1 MGVSDE
7 INILARPEVI
17 ITSHRVIAGSA
28 TYAVRNITS
37 TRSKVSVI
45 NQLIMPIYLIALVQI
60 GFCFFLSCVFQTPL
74 VFAICFILSFLLDLS
89 ILAFP
94 IRPFYKKNIYYEIL
108 SITLA
113 GALVGFLLKNKPPA
127 KIFLGNGGSEFLGIF
142 LSILTFHFLK
152 YQAIYF
158 YNFYLKNNGQNSLV
172 LIHSYRKNQHI

>member
-17 ITSHRVIAGSA
+17 ITSHRVIVGSA

-45 NQLIMPIYLIALVQI
+45 NQIIIPIYLIALVQI

-108 SITLA
+108 IRTSGREEQNVLGTFQKELA
-113 GALVGFLLKNKPPA
+113 MEVIN
-127 KIFLGNGGSEFLGIF
+127 
-142 LSILTFHFLK
+142 LS
-152 YQAIYF
+152 
-158 YNFYLKNNGQNSLV
+158 
-172 LIHSYRKNQHI
+172 LIHI